1 MSKENV
7 DMDLVNAQRKPVL
20 TARQV
25 GVAAA
30 FGGAALALVL
40 AGVTIPIPGT
50 PVVTDPREIFTTIGA
65 SLTGPMGGIVIGLLA
80 GIAEPG
86 IPLASLLAHVVG
98 GIFSGVVYKNFSWRL
113 RKNKVVSLVAWAVQV
128 VIYYVLIVIP
138 LFGIGLVVFYPDPE
152 YGNFLA
158 FLVAIELGGLPEIA
172 LTTIVTTIIMAAL
185 PERFKR
191 PLW

>member
-1 MSKENV
+1 MSEESVEMN
-7 DMDLVNAQRKPVL
+7 LVNEQKKPVL
-20 TARQV
+20 SARQV

-50 PVVTDPREIFTTIGA
+50 PIVTDPREIFTTIGA

-86 IPLASLLAHVVG
+86 IPIASLLAHVVG
-98 GIFSGVVYKNFSWRL
+98 GVFSGVVYKNFSWRL
-113 RKNKVVSLVAWAVQV
+113 RNNKVASLVAWAVQV
-128 VIYYVLIVIP
+128 ILYYVLIVIP
-138 LFGIGLVVFYPDPE
+138 LFAVGLVVFYPDPE
-152 YGNFLA
+152 YGSFFA
-158 FLVAIELGGLPEIA
+158 FLGAIELGGMPEIA

-185 PERFKR
+185 PERFRR